1 MVHIIIILILYLR
14 ELRLKWVICSRSY
27 KLGSDKGMDLNPQV
41 CLTPKCMFFFPVI
54 KVRSFVRQASKTFAS
69 SGVLII
75 NSVLSKYRTIPLQ
88 VLEKKKKETKPNPQN
103 QANSTND
110 YISVPYQISYLIKSA
125 KNYVTS
131 K

>member
-14 ELRLKWVICSRSY
+14 ESRLKWVICSRSY

-88 VLEKKKKETKPNPQN
+88 VLEKKKRKQNLTHKTKQTPPMI
-103 QANSTND
+103 
-110 YISVPYQISYLIKSA
+110 ISVFHTKFHTLLKVQRIM
-125 KNYVTS
+125 
-131 K
+131 